1 MQKSFGETNKLLFSD
16 LTKLYLDHLN
26 NFFSQSVEQFWN
38 QSTIS
43 KGQILAKEMNLVN
56 HKMGCGSGTTFSKNF
71 PRGFCI
77 WIEYSIHNL
86 KVRWAGKMPM
96 KECFHKCLYD
106 FKSCVPP
113 VCSQGFCFQF
123 MAGEAF
129 LILLRLKLHCMHM
142 ALIFDVCED
151 TGH

>member
-1 MQKSFGETNKLLFSD
+1 
-16 LTKLYLDHLN
+16 
-26 NFFSQSVEQFWN
+26 
-38 QSTIS
+38 
-43 KGQILAKEMNLVN
+43 
-56 HKMGCGSGTTFSKNF
+56 MGCGSGTTFSKNF